1 MIFEGI
7 FVVQNFQFWGKNA
20 KNVLFRLKIYMLI
33 SIKHEKYDFIR

>member
-7 FVVQNFQFWGKNA
+7 FVVQNFNFGLKNA
-20 KNVLFRLKIYMLI
+20 KNVLFGLKIYTLI